1 MNDDALRSLP
11 KIDRVVAHAALEEA
25 RRTLGVPA
33 VTELARQ
40 AVAEARESARA
51 GGRPATL
58 DGVAER
64 TRELARAR
72 LAQRTQRVVNAT
84 GVALHT
90 NLGRAPLAEDA
101 VEAIARTARGYASL
115 EIDLPSGK
123 RGGRAAFVESALA
136 TLSGAEAAFVVN
148 NNAGAVLLT
157 LAALAGGRS
166 VLVSRGEL
174 VEIGGGFRIPEVLAR
189 SGARMVEV
197 GTTNKTRESDY
208 AHALGTEPD
217 VAAILRVHPGNFR
230 QLGFVER
237 PALAAVVELAHAR
250 GVPVI
255 EDLGGGLLVDL
266 GVAGLEREPRVQDS
280 ITAGVDVVCFSTD
293 KALGGPQGGAIVG
306 RAELVARTK
315 RDPLAR
321 ALRLG
326 RLPLVALEATLA
338 HLQRGEIDAIPALA
352 ALRTPVQAVRARAE
366 RWSRELAERGVKCAV
381 VDLAAVAGGGA
392 FAEESFASA
401 GLALDREAGDAESL
415 LSRLR
420 RGDPPVV
427 ARIADDRVV
436 LDARTVL
443 PDEDEP
449 LLRAIVAA
457 CSAETA

>member
-11 KIDRVVAHAALEEA
+11 KIDRVVAHATLEEA
-25 RRTLGVPA
+25 RRSLGVPA
-33 VTELARQ
+33 VTELARR
-40 AVAEARESARA
+40 AVAEAREAVRA
-51 GGRPATL
+51 GGEAATL

-72 LAQRTQRVVNAT
+72 LGQRTRRVVNAT
-84 GVALHT
+84 GVVLHT
-90 NLGRAPLAEDA
+90 NLGRAPLAEAA
-101 VEAIARTARGYASL
+101 VEAIAQTARGYASL
-115 EIDLPSGK
+115 EIDLASGK

-148 NNAGAVLLT
+148 NNAGAVLLA
-157 LAALAGGRS
+157 LASLAGGRA

-197 GTTNKTRESDY
+197 GTTNKTREADY
-208 AHALGTEPD
+208 AHALERERD

-237 PALAAVVELAHAR
+237 PSLASLVELGHAK
-250 GVPVI
+250 GVAVI

-280 ITAGVDVVCFSTD
+280 IAAGVDVVCFSTD

-306 RAELVARTK
+306 RSELVARTK

-338 HLQRGEIDAIPALA
+338 HLQRGEVEAIPVLA
-352 ALRTPVQAVRARAE
+352 ALRTPVGEVRARAE
-366 RWSRELAERGVKCAV
+366 RWSRVLAERGVKCDV

-401 GLALDREAGDAESL
+401 GIALGGDPEAL

-427 ARIADDRVV
+427 ARIAEDRVV

-443 PDEDEP
+443 QDEDEP

-457 CSAETA
+457 AGAESA